1 MRILIVEDEESLADL
16 VALRLKK
23 EKYSVDVSYDGEDGL
38 YNALMDIYDLIILD
52 IMLPNVDGIEILREI
67 KKNNIK
73 SKVIMLTAKAELDDK
88 LLGFSEGANDYI
100 PKPFHI
106 DEVVA
111 RVNAQLRIESIKDN
125 NLEFGDL
132 VLDLKESKIYNKNNQ
147 EKINIINKEFQLLE
161 YFMNN
166 PNQIL
171 SKDMIYDKVWG
182 LDNDSMS
189 NNLEAYISFVRK
201 KLKLINSNV
210 QIKSLRN
217 LGYKME
223 CSDEGI
229 KYKSIYIF
237 FFNYFF
243 IYRFKCYCL

>member
-1 MRILIVEDEESLADL
+1 MRLLIVEDEEALADL
-16 VALRLKK
+16 VATRLKK
-23 EKYSVDVSYDGEDGL
+23 EKYVVDVSYDGEDGL

-52 IMLPNVDGIEILREI
+52 IMLPGVNGIDILKEI

-73 SKVIMLTAKAELDDK
+73 SKVIMLTAKSELEDK

-100 PKPFHI
+100 AKPFHI
-106 DEVVA
+106 DELIA
-111 RVNAQLRIESIKDN
+111 RINAQLRIEKVKDN
-125 NLEFGDL
+125 TIEFGDIL
-132 VLDLKESKIYNKNNQ
+132 LDLKTSNIINKNND

-171 SKDMIYDKVWG
+171 SKEMIYDKVWG
-182 LDNDSMS
+182 IENDSIS
-189 NNLEAYISFVRK
+189 NNLEAYLSFIRK

-223 CSDEGI
+223 YKDEGTE
-229 KYKSIYIF
+229 
-237 FFNYFF
+237 
-243 IYRFKCYCL
+243 

>member
-1 MRILIVEDEESLADL
+1 MRILIVEDEESLAEL
-16 VALRLKK
+16 VANRLKK
-23 EKYSVDVSYDGEDGL
+23 EKYIVDVSLDGEEGL
-38 YNALMDIYDLIILD
+38 YNALMDVYDLILLD
-52 IMLPNVDGIEILREI
+52 IMLPSVDGIEILKEI

-73 SKVIMLTAKAELDDK
+73 AKVIMLTAKSELEDK

-111 RVNAQLRIESIKDN
+111 RVNAQLRIEKVKNN

-132 VLDLKESKIYNKNNQ
+132 ILDINSSDIINKYNN
-147 EKINIINKEFQLLE
+147 EKINIINKDFQLLE

-166 PNQIL
+166 PNQVL
-171 SKDMIYDKVWG
+171 SKEMIYDKVWG
-182 LDNDSMS
+182 LENDSIS
-189 NNLEAYISFVRK
+189 NNLEAYLSFIRK

-210 QIKSLRN
+210 GIKSLRN

-223 CSDEGI
+223 YKDEGT
-229 KYKSIYIF
+229 K
-237 FFNYFF
+237 
-243 IYRFKCYCL
+243 